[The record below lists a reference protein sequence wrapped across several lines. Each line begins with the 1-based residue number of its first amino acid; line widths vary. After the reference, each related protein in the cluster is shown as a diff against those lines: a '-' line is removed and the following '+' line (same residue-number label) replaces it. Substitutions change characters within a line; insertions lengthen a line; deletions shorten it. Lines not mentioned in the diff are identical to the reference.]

1 MCIRIPDEVNM
12 KPMTPRKLMLWVLLG
27 VLTCCAI
34 LLGVLF
40 ASLQSP
46 ALLTRLARVFGYDV
60 SVESI
65 SISPRLSGSVSGLS
79 VKSLR
84 DGGTLMLAANVT
96 VKNSLDMLLQ
106 GEIEQLEL
114 QHPKFSFRLGGG
126 PGGDLSLL
134 EKLPN
139 IRSLIIRDAEAQLAF
154 EGGHREVRLSSA
166 NLTIRDFS
174 SKTGGG
180 ITFQTH
186 LDVTAGGESTM
197 AASGTIKGDLQ
208 LTGMSPRPYGKGTL
222 ELALDSGRYT
232 SGDQTVS
239 LGGLTL
245 ATDLAYDQRSDT
257 FAITALR
264 GGSQSLG
271 SITGTARAVLRGEW
285 PWRANLSATSID
297 LAQVYA
303 LIRPFLPEAYAAWT
317 VQGRGGVETEVQG
330 TYAKDQLA
338 FNGNVAFMFSQGG
351 FSSPD
356 GTKAAQGMNGKI
368 VLKLQ
373 RAAAGQTL
381 SFNLSSEGQG
391 GEYLWGGYYNNL
403 ADQRASL
410 VADGSLQGQDHRQFL
425 LQGRLDFFQTGDYSF
440 GADGTANE
448 WTVRVKAANVSH
460 ARLVQAILG
469 AHLRESLPKLAT
481 LSVTGTSSLDAT
493 VRHQGAATAIT
504 GGYRMTDTTL
514 TAPDVQATVQDLAV
528 SLPFDLRYP
537 STGESPASAAESGFL
552 RVRAVHSNRLTLENL
567 QIPLQVAQN
576 KLEMPEPVT
585 VPFFGGKI
593 QLYGVQID
601 DLLSP
606 SRYRFGVKI
615 DGVDLGRL
623 TLTLMG
629 TEYAGTIDADLGVMR
644 YENNRLESE
653 GTAKVRVFGGEVEA
667 SNFFAENL
675 ALPSR
680 RLGGDITFRNISLEE
695 LTKKIDIGKVSGV
708 IQGFLKHFVVEYG
721 QPASFDLEVESVD
734 VAGVSQWISLE
745 AIQSISILGTGASSG
760 LNTWITQMFKKFPYS
775 RIGIRCDLTNDQFS
789 VRGTIHEDGKEYLVR
804 RGILRGVDVVNQ
816 NPENVISF
824 KDMAERIDRVWAS
837 QAEPGQIR
845 VE

>member
-1 MCIRIPDEVNM
+1 MRPL
-12 KPMTPRKLMLWVLLG
+12 TPRKHIRWVLLG

-40 ASLQSP
+40 AALHSP
-46 ALLTRLARVFGYDV
+46 ALLTRLARSFGYDV
-60 SVESI
+60 SVQSI
-65 SISPRLSGSVSGLS
+65 SISPNLSGSVSGLS

-96 VKNSLDMLLQ
+96 VKNSLEMLIQ

-134 EKLPN
+134 EKLPT

-154 EGGHREVRLSSA
+154 EGGHQAVRLSNA
-166 NLTIRDFS
+166 NLTIKNFS

-186 LDVTAGGESTM
+186 LDVTAGGEATM
-197 AASGTIKGDLQ
+197 AASGTIKGDIQ
-208 LTGMSPRPYGKGTL
+208 LTGMSPRPYGKGML
-222 ELALDSGRYT
+222 ELALDSGKYT
-232 SGDQTVS
+232 SGDRTVS
-239 LGGLTL
+239 LGGLNI
-245 ATDLAYDQRSDT
+245 ATEVAYDQGSDT

-264 GGSQSLG
+264 GASPSLG

-285 PWRANLSATSID
+285 PWGAKLSATSID
-297 LAQVYA
+297 LAQAYA
-303 LIRPFLPEAYAAWT
+303 IIRPFLPEAYAAWT
-317 VQGRGGVETEVQG
+317 VQGRGGVETELQG

-338 FNGNVAFMFSQGG
+338 FNGNVAFSFSQGG

-373 RAAAGQTL
+373 RAAPGQTL
-381 SFNLSSEGQG
+381 SFDLRSEGQG
-391 GEYLWGGYYNNL
+391 GEYLWGGHYNNL

-410 VADGSLQGQDHRQFL
+410 AADGFLRGQDHRQFS

-440 GADGTANE
+440 RADGTGSE
-448 WTVRVKAANVSH
+448 WTLRVKAADVSH
-460 ARLVQAILG
+460 ARLVQALLG
-469 AHLRESLPKLAT
+469 AYLKESLPKLAS
-481 LSVTGTSSLDAT
+481 LSVTGTSTLDT
-493 VRHQGAATAIT
+493 MVRHEGATTAIS
-504 GGYRMTDTTL
+504 GEYRMTDTTL
-514 TAPDVQATVQDLAV
+514 TAPDVQASVQDLAV
-528 SLPFDLRYP
+528 RLPFELRYP
-537 STGESPASAAESGFL
+537 SAGGNTASPAEPGFL
-552 RVRAVHSNRLTLENL
+552 RVGAVHRRRLTLEPL
-567 QIPLQVAQN
+567 QIPLQVEQN
-576 KLEMPEPVT
+576 RLEMPEPVS

-623 TLTLMG
+623 TRTLTG
-629 TEYAGTIDADLGVMR
+629 TEYAGTIDADLGLMR
-644 YENNRLESE
+644 YENNRLVSE
-653 GTAKVRVFGGEVEA
+653 GTAKVQVFGGEVEA

-695 LTKKIDIGKVSGV
+695 LTKKIDVGKVSGV
-708 IQGFLKHFVVEYG
+708 IQGFLKNFVLEYG
-721 QPASFDLEVESVD
+721 QPASFDLEVESID
-734 VAGVSQWISLE
+734 APGVSQWISIE

-760 LNTWITQMFKKFPYS
+760 LNTWITQMFKSYPYS
-775 RIGIRCDLTNDQFS
+775 RIGIRCVLNNDQFS
-789 VRGTIHEDGKEYLVR
+789 VRGTIHEGGKEYLVR
-804 RGILRGVDVVNQ
+804 RGLLRGVDVVNQ
-816 NPENVISF
+816 NPENVISYR
-824 KDMAERIDRVWAS
+824 DMAERIDRVWAS
-837 QAEPGQIR
+837 QAEPGQIS